1 MPRGLP
7 AEGVMDR
14 LRLGRDRDE
23 GAAAVEFAFVVP
35 ILLFLV
41 FGIIEYGLWF
51 SDSLSTRQGV
61 REAARQGVVANF
73 GETCGDLTGASGDAN
88 SLKLMCTT
96 QDRIGGITGDPA
108 VKVMAPEGWARG
120 KPLVVCSQMK
130 VGIGTGII
138 PLPNDRIV
146 RSQVEMSIE
155 KTDPRVT
162 FTGGSEAPPAGANW
176 DWCG

>member
-1 MPRGLP
+1 MK
-7 AEGVMDR
+7 R
-14 LRLGRDRDE
+14 LR
-23 GAAAVEFAFVVP
+23 GAATCPRDGGATAVEFAFIAP
-35 ILLFLV
+35 ILLLLV

-73 GETCGDLTGASGDAN
+73 GDPGCTLDGASGDPN
-88 SLKLMCTT
+88 SLALMCTA
-96 QDRIGGITGDPA
+96 QERIGGITGDPA
-108 VKVMAPEGWARG
+108 VMVSAPEGWVRG
-120 KPLVVCSQMK
+120 APLIVCSQLK
-130 VGIGTGII
+130 VGVGTGII

-155 KTDPRVT
+155 KTDPVLS
-162 FTGGSEAPPAGANW
+162 FTGGAEAPPAGANW